1 MRPIVDLA
9 ADMGLDPAALEPYGN
24 DKAKIPLSAFPETA
38 EKAKLIVVT
47 AITPTP
53 AGEGKST
60 TAVGLVQGL
69 AKIGKKPVLT
79 IRQPALG
86 PVFGHKGG
94 GTGGGKSTVQPAVDI
109 NLHFTGDFHA
119 IESAHNLVAAMVDNA
134 AYRKPITLEDY
145 RASPW
150 IAEPFR
156 RLDCSPVVDGA
167 GAFGLVRLETDS

>member
-1 MRPIVDLA
+1 
-9 ADMGLDPAALEPYGN
+9 MGLDPAALEPYGN

-134 AYRKPITLEDY
+134 AYRNVI
-145 RASPW
+145 
-150 IAEPFR
+150 
-156 RLDCSPVVDGA
+156 DG
-167 GAFGLVRLETDS
+167 FGG